1 MRPISTAGAEALW
14 LSIAKGKMQIADENF
29 TAAGGL
35 GPNKTRTI
43 RTNWAYWDIT
53 WLVKI
58 KTDSEG
64 NVHYEAW
71 SQPHNERTV
80 LTKPKILCVP
90 IELQTVQRR
99 NAPDRY
105 MMSPATYQRLLD
117 AVKPAA
123 AP

>member
-1 MRPISTAGAEALW
+1 
-14 LSIAKGKMQIADENF
+14 MQIADENF

-71 SQPHNERTV
+71 SQPHNEKDSPHQAQDPLRAYRTADCAEAQC
-80 LTKPKILCVP
+80 T
-90 IELQTVQRR
+90 
-99 NAPDRY
+99 
-105 MMSPATYQRLLD
+105 
-117 AVKPAA
+117 
-123 AP
+123 